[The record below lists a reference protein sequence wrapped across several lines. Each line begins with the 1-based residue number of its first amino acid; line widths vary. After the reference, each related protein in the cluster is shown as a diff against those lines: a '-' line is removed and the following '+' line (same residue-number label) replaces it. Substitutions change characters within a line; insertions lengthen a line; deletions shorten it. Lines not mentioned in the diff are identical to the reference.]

1 MGWIVDRTLFEGSP
15 VLLSF
20 EMVSQIWNLLLV
32 ARDDDDLYLIN
43 YYAVYMFADEDLST
57 YHEYQLTY
65 QAVWVCDEE
74 IETDQA
80 WYTETNSDEWD
91 EVIVED

>member
-1 MGWIVDRTLFEGSP
+1 MGWIVDRTFFEGSP

-20 EMVSQIWNLLLV
+20 DMVSQIWNLLLDT
-32 ARDDDDLYLIN
+32 RDDDDLYLII

-65 QAVWVCDEE
+65 QAVWVCDEA

>member
-1 MGWIVDRTLFEGSP
+1 MGWTIDRIIFEGSP
-15 VLLSF
+15 VLVSF
-20 EMVSQIWNLLLV
+20 DMVSQKWNLLLD
-32 ARDDDDLYLIN
+32 ARDDDDLYLII